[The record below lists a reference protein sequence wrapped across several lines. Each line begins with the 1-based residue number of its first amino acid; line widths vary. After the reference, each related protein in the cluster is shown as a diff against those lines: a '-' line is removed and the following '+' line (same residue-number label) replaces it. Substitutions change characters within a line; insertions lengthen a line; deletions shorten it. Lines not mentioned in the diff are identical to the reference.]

1 LIRKREEP
9 RRCSQALAQ
18 ARHQSQKGIERRWRR
33 GLARV
38 SNLSRFLLVI
48 AIASF
53 MDRRTG
59 KFANVDHGRPGC
71 PNGTLAPSDKIT
83 VVSRERRWRA
93 WVYIMISWS
102 VDPLVCYT
110 ASRTRSG
117 EEFWGIERMLIGVS
131 ADSAR

>member
-1 LIRKREEP
+1 MEEGVGPCLQFVSLPSRHRNCLFHGSADRK
-9 RRCSQALAQ
+9 
-18 ARHQSQKGIERRWRR
+18 I
-33 GLARV
+33 
-38 SNLSRFLLVI
+38 
-48 AIASF
+48 
-53 MDRRTG
+53 
-59 KFANVDHGRPGC
+59 ANVDHGRPGC